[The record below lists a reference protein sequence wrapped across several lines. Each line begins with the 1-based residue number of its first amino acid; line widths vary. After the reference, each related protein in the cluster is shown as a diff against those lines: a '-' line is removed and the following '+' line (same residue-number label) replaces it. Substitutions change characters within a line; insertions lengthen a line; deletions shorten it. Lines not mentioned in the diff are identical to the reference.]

1 MQCNCD
7 TSSGIFHSRPLWRNG
22 RRIRLLTERFVV
34 RIHSGAILLW
44 IFPMLFI
51 LGVCSEPARSLLGVC
66 SLCSEHARS
75 VLGVCS
81 EFARSLLEA
90 YSLSYLSS
98 KNMLDNIGYISV
110 VATTLHVDDKQNVLW
125 TLIKI
130 ETKFEIIWLKQ
141 NNKFINVLLLSL
153 WKS

>member
-1 MQCNCD
+1 MLGVC
-7 TSSGIFHSRPLWRNG
+7 SLYSEHARSL
-22 RRIRLLTERFVV
+22 
-34 RIHSGAILLW
+34 
-44 IFPMLFI
+44 LFI
-51 LGVCSEPARSLLGVC
+51 LGVCSEPARSLLVILGA
-66 SLCSEHARS
+66 CSESARYTRSMLGACSEPARS
-75 VLGVCS
+75 LLVMLGACSERARSLLVMLGVCS

-98 KNMLDNIGYISV
+98 KNILDNIGYISV

-141 NNKFINVLLLSL
+141 NNKFIYVLLLSL